1 MWIVCLIALALLVPP
16 LQAEDSLRKY
26 KALNFPG
33 DSESFV
39 SFLPDMTPYSKAFSF
54 CGWLRK
60 DGSSAGWPILLSYGG
75 NELRMQ
81 DNGGHNC
88 IYGACTRLANKF
100 TVPLGNWFHYCA
112 TWSSESRQFRE
123 YIDGEMIA
131 SRATAQ
137 GRHLPP
143 GLSFTLGN
151 WGDGG
156 LEGLQLEGLLFNFN
170 FIAREFSREEV
181 VERAGDMCELKD
193 EEGVYSLSWVDILGE
208 ERNGTVTEVV
218 SECLETGAV
227 ESRLEE
233 ARKGVEQVEASLSTI
248 RDELD
253 NILDEVET
261 ETTDMLEVEH
271 GRNISCQVEQTSHLN
286 KKRERL
292 TKVSSLLNKVVRIL
306 QGGEKKE
313 NLSGEKDETLGLQ
326 KDKAASKW
334 DFLYSDS
341 YFNKE
346 FTPQQSE
353 KLRSSWDNI
362 CGN

>member
-1 MWIVCLIALALLVPP
+1 
-16 LQAEDSLRKY
+16 
-26 KALNFPG
+26 
-33 DSESFV
+33 
-39 SFLPDMTPYSKAFSF
+39 
-54 CGWLRK
+54 
-60 DGSSAGWPILLSYGG
+60 
-75 NELRMQ
+75 MQ

-100 TVPLGNWFHYCA
+100 TVPMGNWFHYCA

-123 YIDGEMIA
+123 YIDGEIIA

-170 FIAREFSREEV
+170 FIPREFSREEV
-181 VERAGDMCELKD
+181 EERAGDMCELKD
-193 EEGVYSLSWVDILGE
+193 EEDGVYNLSWVNILGE
-208 ERNGTVTEVV
+208 ERNGTVTEVDSV
-218 SECLETGAV
+218 CLEKGAV

-233 ARKGVEQVEASLSTI
+233 ARKGVEQGEASLSTI

-253 NILDEVET
+253 NILDKVEAG
-261 ETTDMLEVEH
+261 TTGMLEMEQ
-271 GRNISCQVEQTSHLN
+271 GQNISCQVELTSHLN
-286 KKRERL
+286 KKRREL

-306 QGGEKKE
+306 QGRGKKE
-313 NLSGEKDETLGLQ
+313 NLSGEDDETSELE
-326 KDKAASKW
+326 KDRAASKW
-334 DFLYSDS
+334 DFLYSNS

-346 FTPQQSE
+346 FTRQQSE
-353 KLRSSWDNI
+353 NLRSSWDKV
-362 CGN
+362 CGNCKV